1 MGRQNLHFV
10 MPLVH
15 ELKYQKVVLCVVV
28 AKLLPHVSITLK
40 RYAQAPKAIGC
51 LSEYQI
57 QWIFVYYGNPRTAMG
72 TGY

>member
-15 ELKYQKVVLCVVV
+15 ELRYQKVVLCVVV

-40 RYAQAPKAIGC
+40 KGVPKGNC
-51 LSEYQI
+51 Q
-57 QWIFVYYGNPRTAMG
+57 VYNY
-72 TGY
+72 